1 MREPPRILVVED
13 DAKMRQLI
21 RMALESNDMR
31 YAEATSAREA
41 MSKAQNDL
49 PDVVIA
55 DLAMPAGGGIETVR
69 GIRLWSSLRIVV
81 LCAQS
86 GRVREGSG
94 PQCRCR

>member
-21 RMALESNDMR
+21 RIALESNYMR

-55 DLAMPAGGGIETVR
+55 DLAMPACGGIETVR
-69 GIRLWSSLRIVV
+69 GIRLWVV
-81 LCAQS
+81 AADSRTVCAS
-86 GRVREGSG
+86 GRVREGSS
-94 PQCRCR
+94 PQCRC